1 MYLAKK
7 LKVFF
12 IFFLIIFLEA
22 QKSWS
27 LENKILFKVDNEII
41 TTIDIYEEIKFLK
54 TFNPEINNLN
64 ETEIFEISKNSILR
78 ERIKKLEIMKFVKE
92 LEVNE
97 KFLIKFIKGEYS
109 KIGLNSFENFRNYI
123 KDNNLNFEVI
133 KEKFTIEIIWRDLI
147 YQKFKEKVIINRE
160 KIKNEILQNPIKEN
174 QRELLLSEIIF
185 NVTNKIDYE
194 NKYEEI
200 LKDIEKSGFKKTAL
214 IHSDSDTATNG
225 GLIGWIKE
233 NNLNQN
239 IRTILSKLKIGQIS
253 KPIRTSGGFIILKI
267 EDEKKYKS
275 NFNLDDKIAEVVKF
289 KTDDQLNQFSNMYF
303 NKIKKDL
310 TIYGL

>member
-1 MYLAKK
+1 
-7 LKVFF
+7 
-12 IFFLIIFLEA
+12 
-22 QKSWS
+22 
-27 LENKILFKVDNEII
+27 
-41 TTIDIYEEIKFLK
+41 
-54 TFNPEINNLN
+54 
-64 ETEIFEISKNSILR
+64 
-78 ERIKKLEIMKFVKE
+78 MKFVKE
-92 LEVNE
+92 LEINE
-97 KFLIKFIKGEYS
+97 KFILKFIKGKYS
-109 KIGLNSFENFRNYI
+109 KIGLNSLENFQNYL
-123 KDNNLNFEVI
+123 KENNLDFEVV

-147 YQKFKEKVIINRE
+147 YQKFNDKVIINRE

-174 QRELLLSEIIF
+174 QKELLLSEIIF
-185 NVTNKIDYE
+185 NATNKIDYE

-200 LKDIEKSGFKKTAL
+200 LKDIEKLGFKKTAL
-214 IHSDSDTATNG
+214 IHSNSETATSG

-267 EDEKKYKS
+267 EDEKKYKL
-275 NFNLDDKIAEVVKF
+275 NFNLDDKIAEVIKF

>member
-1 MYLAKK
+1 MYLVKK

-12 IFFLIIFLEA
+12 IFFLIIFLGT

-147 YQKFKEKVIINRE
+147 YQKFKGKVIINRE

-214 IHSDSDTATNG
+214 IHSNSDTATSG